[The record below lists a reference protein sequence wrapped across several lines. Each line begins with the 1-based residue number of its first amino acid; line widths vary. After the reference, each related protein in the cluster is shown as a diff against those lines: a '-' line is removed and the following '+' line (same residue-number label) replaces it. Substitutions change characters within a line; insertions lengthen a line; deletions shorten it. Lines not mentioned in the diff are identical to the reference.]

1 MVIAAC
7 ALWVSLQFS
16 FNPAAM
22 VASPCIATQ
31 RPEVRKE
38 LKLSKEQIKVLDEVK
53 KRFTEATQAANKSM
67 DFSAIS
73 QAMREGDARIWE
85 ALDDGQDERLRGLI
99 LQIKGP
105 AAFGEEEF
113 VKEYALTPEQ
123 VEKLDAIRTTCRDG
137 YMNAARKDQ
146 RKLKGILETYEK
158 DSLAVLTADQRAK
171 YDRACGPKVKNLS
184 MGLPPF

>member
-1 MVIAAC
+1 MVIAYF
-7 ALWVSLQFS
+7 ALWVSVQFS
-16 FNPAAM
+16 FSPTAM
-22 VASPCIATQ
+22 VAAPSMATQ

-38 LKLSKEQIKVLDEVK
+38 LKLSKDQTKVLDEVK
-53 KRFTEATQAANKSM
+53 KRVTEASQAANKSM
-67 DFSAIS
+67 DFGAIGR
-73 QAMREGDARIWE
+73 AMREGDAKIWE
-85 ALDDGQDERLRGLI
+85 ILDDGQDARLRGLI

-105 AAFGEEEF
+105 AAFEEEEF
-113 VKEYALTPEQ
+113 VKEYAVTPEQ

-158 DSLAVLTADQRAK
+158 DSLAVLTADQRVK
-171 YDRACGPKVKNLS
+171 YDQACGPKVKNLS